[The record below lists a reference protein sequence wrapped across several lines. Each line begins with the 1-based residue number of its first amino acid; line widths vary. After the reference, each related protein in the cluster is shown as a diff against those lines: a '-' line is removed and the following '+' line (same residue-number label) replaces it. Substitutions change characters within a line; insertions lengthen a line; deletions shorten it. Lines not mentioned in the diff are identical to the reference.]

1 MSGMEA
7 LYGAIKAAN
16 SRELVESAVTTYIT
30 SFTDHDIAKR
40 EALFAEDAVFSDPAN
55 SPSFNGI
62 DQIRAFWEQIKQS
75 PTRFEPEIHQVVVC
89 GDSALLD
96 FTMHMH
102 GDEGHQC
109 LHVRDIFEFNSNGKI
124 QTLTAFWD
132 PHCLSGQ

>member
-1 MSGMEA
+1 MSMEQ
-7 LYGAIKAAN
+7 LYNSIQSTH
-16 SRELVESAVTTYIT
+16 SREHIETAVTTYVT
-30 SFTDHDIAKR
+30 SFTDHNIPAR

-62 DQIRAFWEQIKQS
+62 DNIRAFWQQIKAS
-75 PTRFEPEIHQVVVC
+75 PTRLEPEIHQIVVC

-102 GDEGHQC
+102 SEEGSHK
-109 LHVRDIFEFNSNGKI
+109 LRVRDIFEFNSQGKI

-132 PHCLSGQ
+132 PHCLS